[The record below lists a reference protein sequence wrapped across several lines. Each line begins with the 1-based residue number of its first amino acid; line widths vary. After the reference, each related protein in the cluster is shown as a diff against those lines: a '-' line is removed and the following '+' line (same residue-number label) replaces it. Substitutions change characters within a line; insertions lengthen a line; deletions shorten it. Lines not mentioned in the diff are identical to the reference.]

1 VSILSLQQIFIA
13 VKIKIKQINPFQI
26 AIMMRGDVRVN
37 PWHCLFCIRMVNKNT
52 FIPIISF
59 TLM

>member
-1 VSILSLQQIFIA
+1 MSVLSLQQIFIV
-13 VKIKIKQINPFQI
+13 VKIKVEQINPFQI

-37 PWHCLFCIRMVNKNT
+37 PWHCLFCIRMVSKNT

-59 TLM
+59 ILM